1 MPFTR
6 KQNSKKSNDTSSGT
20 IGNKK
25 KPTIQDFKEILQKYE
40 AQFHV
45 TSGKKMKLQRETLE
59 DTIVVQIIEHGITLS
74 DKPLG
79 DMAKIK
85 KICLMCYL

>member
-1 MPFTR
+1 MPFTK
-6 KQNSKKSNDTSSGT
+6 KQNSKKSNDVSSGT
-20 IGNKK
+20 ISNK

-59 DTIVVQIIEHGITLS
+59 DTIVV
-74 DKPLG
+74 
-79 DMAKIK
+79 
-85 KICLMCYL
+85 